1 MANPATLSDV
11 EDRFHR
17 ALSDRELVNVKFW
30 LQDAWWMLTTRLP
43 SLEAD
48 ITAETVPEENARRV
62 VVAMVHRLLKNP
74 DGLTRESIDDY
85 SYSRSANAA
94 SGALTVDDYELAQ
107 LTPGGRARV
116 NSRRLVAYG
125 EYP

>member
-17 ALSDRELVNVKFW
+17 AFTDRELVNVKFW
-30 LQDAWWMLTTRLP
+30 LEDAWWLLTTRLP
-43 SLEAD
+43 ELEAN
-48 ITAETVPEENARRV
+48 ITAELVTTENVRRV
-62 VVAMVHRLLKNP
+62 VVDMVHRLLKNP
-74 DGLTRESIDDY
+74 DGLVRESIDDY
-85 SYSRSANAA
+85 SYARSANAA
-94 SGALTVDDYELAQ
+94 SGALTVSDYELAQ

-125 EYP
+125 EYT